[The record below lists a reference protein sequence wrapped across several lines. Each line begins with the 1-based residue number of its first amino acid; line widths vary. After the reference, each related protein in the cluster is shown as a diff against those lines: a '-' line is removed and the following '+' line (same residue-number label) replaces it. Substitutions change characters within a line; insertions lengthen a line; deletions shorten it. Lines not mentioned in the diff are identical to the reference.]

1 MNILEEYVKYYLMS
15 SYGYDE
21 LTKYKKATAQES
33 ISIEAIRDVF
43 IPLPPLAEQKRIVA
57 KIEELLPKVEEYGNI
72 VMTIDSLQMA
82 WEPRL
87 VLIQLLNEKGDVVR
101 QQSIGGPE
109 KVTFDHLK
117 GGKYALR
124 AVHDQDSNGTWT
136 AGDYWKRRQPEE
148 VVYFEKVLELR
159 ENWDMEEHWTL
170 RPGATAMPQMGSE
183 AKDEKKQ

>member
-1 MNILEEYVKYYLMS
+1 
-15 SYGYDE
+15 
-21 LTKYKKATAQES
+21 
-33 ISIEAIRDVF
+33 
-43 IPLPPLAEQKRIVA
+43 
-57 KIEELLPKVEEYGNI
+57 
-72 VMTIDSLQMA
+72 
-82 WEPRL
+82 

-101 QQSIGGPE
+101 QHPIGGPE